1 MNQAKFTTLKKN
13 PKLCS
18 SPCSSQFLQ
27 PQKRKRA
34 RDKRKITFS

>member
-27 PQKRKRA
+27 PQKRKSA
-34 RDKRKITFS
+34 EDKRKITVS